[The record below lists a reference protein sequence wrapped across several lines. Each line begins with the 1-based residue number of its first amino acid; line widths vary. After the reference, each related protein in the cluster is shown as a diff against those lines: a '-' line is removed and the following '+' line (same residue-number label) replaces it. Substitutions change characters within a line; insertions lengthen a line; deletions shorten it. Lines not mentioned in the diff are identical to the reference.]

1 MFLVT
6 CQTVPERR
14 GAPSSPGDTAKER
27 LWLLFWLKFHS
38 QQLTRG
44 KRRTPSPI
52 HPSSQCIHPRHPPDC
67 TRQSS
72 FSSAEMT
79 ECFFWASRGSS
90 LTHGWPGSQSGA
102 DMRPGRR
109 SVTTSFL
116 PGTHFS
122 PLREASARRRSVAN
136 VIYSPRGCVVVN
148 AALPAAS
155 LTIRAD
161 STAHAAPGSGLVK
174 VAFE

>member
-1 MFLVT
+1 MFLVAR
-6 CQTVPERR
+6 QTGPERR
-14 GAPSSPGDTAKER
+14 RAPSSPGDTAQER
-27 LWLLFWLKFHS
+27 PWLLFGLKFHS

-44 KRRTPSPI
+44 KRPPPI
-52 HPSSQCIHPRHPPDC
+52 HPSSPCVRPRHPPDC

-122 PLREASARRRSVAN
+122 PLREASARRLSEAS
-136 VIYSPRGCVVVN
+136 VIYSRRGCVVVN
-148 AALPAAS
+148 AAPPAAS
-155 LTIRAD
+155 LTIRAG
-161 STAHAAPGSGLVK
+161 STAQDQGD
-174 VAFE
+174 